1 MNELSN
7 LEKEIDTNDTFLLFR
22 SGHGIVEL
30 IFERYG
36 ILSKNDSAPENENVM
51 VVGTAAVMCF
61 PDGPLSYLELL
72 DQLRSIKAKQNIVI
86 LNQCYSGQF
95 AEIAMHLD
103 NTVVITETGEVE
115 IAFKDIRKTESWNY
129 DEWPFVKCLFDGFLD
144 KDLRGEKQSVF
155 KAFQYMLQC
164 NPNVEGL
171 PVQADRPLLRESPQI
186 RYGSGLQKGAVY
198 IN

>member
-1 MNELSN
+1 
-7 LEKEIDTNDTFLLFR
+7 
-22 SGHGIVEL
+22 
-30 IFERYG
+30 
-36 ILSKNDSAPENENVM
+36 M

-72 DQLRSIKAKQNIVI
+72 DRLGSIKAKQNIVI

-95 AEIAMHLD
+95 TEIASSLE
-103 NTVVITETGEVE
+103 NTVVITETAEVE
-115 IAFKDIRKTESWNY
+115 IAFKNIRKTDSWSY
-129 DEWPFVKCLFDGFLD
+129 HVWPFVKCLFDGFL
-144 KDLRGEKQSVF
+144 KIGPRGKKQSIL

-171 PVQADRPLLRESPQI
+171 PVEADRPLLRESPQI
-186 RYGSGLQKGAVY
+186 RYGKGLQKGAVY